1 MILVYNPGIVFTIH
15 AALLETPLKSV
26 CRTLMAAAI
35 VTASLSTPAFAD
47 ENLLGYVRGAET
59 LPKGAGEI
67 YQFFTERSDKGAGHY
82 RALDTKTEIE
92 YGVTDRFQVS
102 AELNGLSVRTRGLL
116 IDGYIPQD
124 KHSNLQFRGVELSA
138 KYNFLS
144 PAKDDFG
151 LSGIVALEFARLDP
165 HSGQKKREIEFSTEL
180 QAQKYFLEGQLVWIG
195 NLGIRAAR
203 EKRSAIANLPDGF
216 EWPTSPEDE
225 ITTKIGTG
233 LSYRFAPGWYIGGE
247 LLREAEYETD
257 VGLERWTLFG
267 GPSLHWAGNKFWA
280 TVTAFH
286 QIKGGGEKFDAQND
300 RSLHLIEKTKNE
312 VRVKLGYNF

>member
-1 MILVYNPGIVFTIH
+1 MKLF
-15 AALLETPLKSV
+15 S
-26 CRTLMAAAI
+26 RTLMAIAI
-35 VTASLSTPAFAD
+35 ASAVTAPAVAD

-67 YQFFTERSDKGAGHY
+67 YQFFTSRTDKGAGHY
-82 RALDTKTEIE
+82 SALDTKTEVE

-102 AELNGLSVRTRGLL
+102 AELNGMAVNTRGIL
-116 IDGYIPQD
+116 IDGYIPSD
-124 KHSNLQFRGVELSA
+124 NKTGLKFRGVELSA

-151 LSGIVALEFARLDP
+151 LSGIVSMEFARLDP
-165 HSGQKKREIEFSTEL
+165 HSGQKKREIEFATEV
-180 QAQKYFLEGQLVWIG
+180 QAQKYFMEGQLVWIG
-195 NLGIRAAR
+195 NVGIRAAR

-216 EWPTSPEDE
+216 EWPTTPEDE

-233 LSYRFAPGWYIGGE
+233 LSYRFAPGWSVGAE
-247 LLREAEYETD
+247 LLREAEYETE

-280 TVTAFH
+280 TVTAFR
-286 QIKGGGEKFDAQND
+286 QIKGGGEKFEAQND
-300 RSLHLIEKTKNE
+300 FDMHLIEKTKNE